1 MMLDA
6 YPWQIETAQRLLSLR
21 RQLPHALL
29 LHGRAGLGKH
39 ALAQSYAKFLLC
51 ESADKTSKAC
61 GTCSACHWFEQGAH
75 PDIHI
80 LQPSAM
86 DETEDSDAKKS
97 AWISVEQVR
106 HAIDFVQLTSHRNG
120 LRIVLI
126 YPAEAMQASA
136 ANALLKTLEEPPEN
150 SLLILVTDQAS
161 KLIPT
166 ILSRCHLVGFDL
178 PDNAAATIW
187 LQEQGVKDA
196 ALCLALAAGSPLQAM
211 ALADAEFQSRRRALL
226 QDLLAAKQTNALQL
240 AERYAKLDN
249 ADFSQLVLWLQQW
262 AHDILAIKLAGRVYY
277 HLDYTEQ
284 LHSLTLRVK
293 LNLLQL
299 WQQRLQQARAAVA
312 HPLNVQMV
320 LEDILLDYVNLFE

>member
-1 MMLDA
+1 MLDA

-293 LNLLQL
+293 LKLLQL